1 MSSQTQEIAFE
12 SHLEE
17 TLLLKG
23 WKQGTNAEWD
33 KANALFPARVQVL
46 RQDFEAGVFPCGA
59 SAE

>member
-12 SHLEE
+12 SHVEE

-33 KANALFPARVQVL
+33 KANALFPARVISFLKETQPK
-46 RQDFEAGVFPCGA
+46 RWE
-59 SAE
+59 